1 MRKNDVKF
9 EINEVDYLKKLFE
22 DYKNQANLYINKLK
36 AYFEKNELQVCDI
49 KDNSFEFTFWGLNF
63 ISKAEISFDLELK
76 TFKKGELSTFFKK
89 DDILDLIISY
99 DFDSIGNIGNGCLLD
114 DFACFYYVEFVDC
127 LKTFSNEK
135 KIKFQLK

>member
-1 MRKNDVKF
+1 MRKYDVKYA
-9 EINEVDYLKKLFE
+9 ISEVDYLKKLFE
-22 DYKNQANLYINKLK
+22 KYKNQANIYINKLK
-36 AYFEKNELQVCDI
+36 ADFEENELQVCDI
-49 KDNSFEFTFWGLNF
+49 KDNSFEFTFWGLSF

-76 TFKKGELSTFFKK
+76 TFKKGELSTFLKN

-114 DFACFYYVEFVDC
+114 DFACFYYIEFVDS
-127 LKTFSNEK
+127 LTTFSNEK